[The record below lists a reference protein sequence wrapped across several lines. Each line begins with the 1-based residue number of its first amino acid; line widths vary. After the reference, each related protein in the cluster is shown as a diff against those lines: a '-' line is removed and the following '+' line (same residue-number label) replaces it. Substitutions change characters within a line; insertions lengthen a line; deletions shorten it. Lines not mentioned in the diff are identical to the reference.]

1 MKLRHLYTACLLLL
15 LLLSGCSGHG
25 PCPAD
30 RALYTA
36 DSLDARHM
44 PIAPDTLLNAAI
56 AHYESRCF
64 VPRDK
69 LARACYYRGRIN
81 RASQNYPQAMADFAQ
96 ARRHFTRRTPPTL
109 QGRTAANI
117 AFLCT
122 SAGSDSLALFYYNE
136 ALEHFR
142 SAKDTS
148 RMAYTLLDIGG
159 VKLRT
164 GKAEESL
171 NYYRQTVPFAKDSML
186 YGNVLQCIG
195 KAYYELNEPDS
206 ALHYMMRSVP
216 YPYKNNV
223 MGVRYLYIAYCHFDA
238 QQLDSAA
245 VYAQKAIDATTD
257 PNIHNSAYY
266 MLMDWAKRK
275 NDLDVYDLYSHKRAD
290 AMQLITD
297 RHKILTEAV
306 STIPLEISKRETIHL
321 KKRQYLL
328 LLVFVCCMAIAC
340 LLWCRARKESRLD
353 RIRFE
358 KEKERQ
364 RQEHELQLWRE
375 QQQNIRRQKEWQQ
388 NRQAEEQREKQER
401 LMFFSNQVDVRNPQ
415 LWKNWEQLEK
425 EANIYLNGFFRHL
438 EEAYPKINE
447 QDKRLCLL
455 ILLGNYSYE
464 EISERINRAPGS
476 IGKLKNRLAD
486 KIGCSSREMG
496 QYLLRFVG

>member
-1 MKLRHLYTACLLLL
+1 MKLRHLYTACLL

-64 VPRDK
+64 VPCDK

-122 SAGSDSLALFYYNE
+122 SAGSDSLALLYYNE

-257 PNIHNSAYY
+257 PSVHKSAYY
-266 MLMDWAKRK
+266 MLMDWAKK
-275 NDLDVYDLYSHKRAD
+275 KKDIDAYDLYSHNRTD
-290 AMQLITD
+290 AQNLIQD
-297 RHKILTEAV
+297 KQVNLKEAV
-306 STIPLEISKRETIHL
+306 GKIPLEISTRKNIHL
-321 KKRQYLL
+321 QGWLMKLLPL
-328 LLVFVCCMAIAC
+328 LLVVTGYAVWKRIKYRQLKYKEAQIRLQYKLTVETLQQEQN
-340 LLWCRARKESRLD
+340 LLQHS
-353 RIRFE
+353 
-358 KEKERQ
+358 KER
-364 RQEHELQLWRE
+364 LAKLT
-375 QQQNIRRQKEWQQ
+375 KDK
-388 NRQAEEQREKQER
+388 EQRLHDFQEQKTRLLGEKWKDWTETER
-401 LMFFSNQVDVRNPQ
+401 TADIL
-415 LWKNWEQLEK
+415 
-425 EANIYLNGFFRHL
+425 LNGFFVRLQCKHPDL
-438 EEAYPKINE
+438 KE
-447 QDKRLCLL
+447 QEKRMCLL
-455 ILLGNYSYE
+455 VLLDCSQQEMADLLYM
-464 EISERINRAPGS
+464 AKKS
-476 IGKLKNRLAD
+476 IGVTKMRLANNL
-486 KIGCSSREMG
+486 GTTSSKMQ
-496 QYLLRFVG
+496 QYLTDFIGSN